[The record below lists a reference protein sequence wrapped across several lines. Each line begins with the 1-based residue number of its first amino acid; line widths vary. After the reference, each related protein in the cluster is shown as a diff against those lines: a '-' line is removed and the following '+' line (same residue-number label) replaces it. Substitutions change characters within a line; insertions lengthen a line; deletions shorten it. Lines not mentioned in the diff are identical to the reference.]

1 MHSGALLTAWFNR
14 LPTSNTQQI
23 TRAHH
28 MKLQQNFSTQCINNL
43 TPRSNLKFSLL
54 SIIKFLCLFRQFSIG
69 STNYPQIDFVFILIT
84 DLFNWYCKEK
94 FCLGHSWEL
103 KGQRVEWDVYTKTP
117 ILFMLCYVFHRVY
130 ITAACNKYS

>member
-28 MKLQQNFSTQCINNL
+28 VKLQQNFSTQCINNL

-54 SIIKFLCLFRQFSIG
+54 STIKFLCLFREFSIG

-84 DLFNWYCKEK
+84 DLIFNWYCKEK

-103 KGQRVEWDVYTKTP
+103 KGQRNQSKNYRGNPYHHSQVW
-117 ILFMLCYVFHRVY
+117 
-130 ITAACNKYS
+130 NS